1 MMVPLTAGRVARR
14 LPAPVALW
22 WMLTGGDVSTWVVGV
37 PVVCGAA
44 AAGAA
49 LATSHG
55 WRVSA
60 GGLLAFVPYFA
71 WRSLAGGAD
80 VAVRALLPSL
90 PIAPSVE
97 RYPMRLPAEGPAR
110 VFFANTIN
118 LLPGTASVD
127 LEADAVIVHL
137 LRDPTQTRADLRT
150 LEAKVAALFGLT
162 LGPERRGDEAP

>member
-1 MMVPLTAGRVARR
+1 
-14 LPAPVALW
+14 
-22 WMLTGGDVSTWVVGV
+22 V

-44 AAGAA
+44 TAGAA

-55 WRVSA
+55 WRVSVS
-60 GGLLAFVPYFA
+60 GLLAFVPYFA
-71 WRSLAGGAD
+71 WRSLAGGVD

-90 PIAPSVE
+90 PIAPSVA
-97 RYPMRLPAEGPAR
+97 RYTLRLPAQGPAR

-127 LEADAVIVHL
+127 LEDDVVVVHL
-137 LRDPTQTRADLRT
+137 LRDPEQTNADLRT

-162 LGPERRGDEAP
+162 LGPNGRGDEAR